1 MMAGMRR
8 GLTGLIVAA
17 AAGAGLACPAA
28 AQTLDEALAQAYL
41 SNPTLLAARSELRA
55 VDESIAQALSGYRP
69 TLEASGDLAAAREQ
83 NSVSDWRTTHPN
95 NVELTLSQPLYTGGR
110 TEASVTAAD
119 NLIYAQREFL
129 TATEQE
135 VMLSVITVYTDVILA
150 QAVLD
155 LSRNNEERLQRQ
167 LQATEDRF
175 RVGEVTRTDVSQAK
189 ASLAS
194 AVADRL
200 AAEGALAAAR
210 ADYESVVGSPPGE
223 LTNPGPAMG
232 LPTTSDS
239 ALDIAEIEHP
249 IIRGAQYAELAA
261 IADVD
266 VQFAD
271 LLPQVSLVGV
281 LSRNYDVA
289 IGLDR
294 QDTAAV
300 LAQVTVPLYQAGLP
314 SSQVRQAK
322 QVVAQRRDEI
332 DEARRQ
338 ILSNVI
344 TAWEQLTTAQAQIT
358 AFEEQVAANEIA
370 LEGTQREAEV
380 GERTVLDILDAEQ
393 ALFESQISL
402 VTAQRDEVVASY
414 GLQSAMGRL
423 TAAHMGLPVPL
434 YDVNTYYREARASW
448 WGWGGLEVEE

>member
-1 MMAGMRR
+1 MLAGIGKR
-8 GLTGLIVAA
+8 
-17 AAGAGLACPAA
+17 AAGAIVAMATAAMLACPVS
-28 AQTLDEALAQAYL
+28 AQTLDESLAQAYL
-41 SNPTLLAARSELRA
+41 SNPTLLAARAELRS
-55 VDESIAQALSGYRP
+55 VDETIAQALSGYRP
-69 TLEASGDLAAAREQ
+69 TLEASGELAYAREQ
-83 NSVSDWRTTHPN
+83 SDISSWHTTHPN
-95 NVELTLSQPLYTGGR
+95 NVALTLTQPLYTGGR
-110 TEASVTAAD
+110 TEASTSQAD

-129 TATEQE
+129 TATEQD
-135 VMLSVITVYTDVILA
+135 VMLSVVTVYIDVILA
-150 QAVLD
+150 EAVLE
-155 LSRNNEERLQRQ
+155 LSRNNEDRLQRQ

-200 AAEGALAAAR
+200 AAEGALASAR
-210 ADYESVVGSPPGE
+210 ADFESIVGSPAGE
-223 LTNPGPAMG
+223 LTNPGPVTG
-232 LPTTSDS
+232 LPTTSES
-239 ALDIAEIEHP
+239 ALDIAEVEHP
-249 IIRGAQYAELAA
+249 TIRGAQYSELAA
-261 IADVD
+261 IDNVD
-266 VQFAD
+266 VEFSD
-271 LLPQVSLVGV
+271 VLPQVSVVGL
-281 LSRNYDVA
+281 LSRNYDVS

-300 LAQVTVPLYQAGLP
+300 LAQVTVPLYQAGFQ
-314 SSQVRQAK
+314 SSQIRQAK
-322 QVVAQRRDEI
+322 QLVAQARDQI

-338 ILSNVI
+338 VLSSVI

-358 AFEEQVAANEIA
+358 AFQEQVSANEVA

-423 TAAHMGLPVPL
+423 TAAYLGLPVQL
-434 YDVNTYYREARASW
+434 YDVDTYYREARDSW
-448 WGWGGLEVEE
+448 WGWGGLEADE